1 MKTWRKQD
9 KSGIVVNVSRLVN
22 ISKRV
27 DLPRHNILTEIMQ
40 ATTMDNLRRAKGGTG
55 VRSVESEA
63 VNEATKM
70 QSNLL
75 R

>member
-1 MKTWRKQD
+1 MWSLDT
-9 KSGIVVNVSRLVN
+9 VSRY
-22 ISKRV
+22 
-27 DLPRHNILTEIMQ
+27 NILTEIMQ
-40 ATTMDNLRRAKGGTG
+40 ATTMDNLRRAKGGNE

-63 VNEATKM
+63 VNEATKT